1 MYTLL
6 KKEISNFFSS
16 LTGYIVVIVFLLST
30 GLFLWVFH
38 LDFNILDFGY
48 ANIDGLFR
56 LAPFI
61 FLFLIPAITMRLFAD
76 ENKSGTI
83 EILLTL
89 PLTDIQIIIAKYLAA
104 FLLVVFSLIPTLIYF
119 ITVYQLGLPPG
130 NLDMGGMWGS
140 YLGLLFLGAAFVSIG
155 LFASSITN
163 NQIISFIVAAFLCG
177 FAYIGFELIYSFDLF
192 GSIDL
197 FIKSLG
203 VNEHYSSMSRGVV
216 DTRDIIYFLSVIVLF
231 ILLTKISLESRKW

>member
-6 KKEISNFFSS
+6 IKEINSFFSS
-16 LTGYIVVIVFLLST
+16 LTGYIVIIVFLIIT

-48 ANIDGLFR
+48 ANIDGLFL

-61 FLFLIPAITMRLFAD
+61 FLFLIPAITMRLFSD
-76 ENKSGTI
+76 EHKTGTI
-83 EILLTL
+83 EVLLTL
-89 PLTDIQIIIAKYLAA
+89 PLSDFQIIFAKYLAA
-104 FLLVVFSLIPTLIYF
+104 LILVIFSLLPTLVYF

-130 NLDMGGMWGS
+130 NIDMGGMWGS
-140 YLGLLFLGAAFVSIG
+140 YLGLLFLGATFVSIG
-155 LFASSITN
+155 LFSSSITN

-192 GSIDL
+192 GSFDL
-197 FIKSLG
+197 FIKTLG
-203 VNEHYSSMSRGVV
+203 INEHYSSMSRGVV
-216 DTRDIIYFLSVIVLF
+216 DTRDVIYFLSVIILF
-231 ILLTKISLESRKW
+231 ILFTKISLESRKW

>member
-6 KKEISNFFSS
+6 KKEINSFFSS
-16 LTGYIVVIVFLLST
+16 LTGYIVIIVFLIIT

-48 ANIDGLFR
+48 ANIDGLFL

-61 FLFLIPAITMRLFAD
+61 FLFLIPAITMRLFSD
-76 ENKSGTI
+76 EHKTGTI
-83 EILLTL
+83 EVLLTL
-89 PLTDIQIIIAKYLAA
+89 PLSDFQIIFAKYLAA
-104 FLLVVFSLIPTLIYF
+104 LILVIFSLLPTLVYF

-130 NLDMGGMWGS
+130 NIDMGGMWGS
-140 YLGLLFLGAAFVSIG
+140 YLGLLFLSATFVSIG
-155 LFASSITN
+155 LFSSSITN

-192 GSIDL
+192 GSFDL
-197 FIKSLG
+197 FIKTLG
-203 VNEHYSSMSRGVV
+203 INEHYSSMSRGVV
-216 DTRDIIYFLSVIVLF
+216 DTRDVIYFLSVIILF
-231 ILLTKISLESRKW
+231 ILFTKISLESRKW